1 MIRRPPRSTR
11 TDTLFPYT
19 TLFRSESAPSVTGA
33 DGKPRRDWGAVVPM
47 CTGPY
52 KLVDYQPGQ
61 SVTLEK
67 NPDYF
72 EGSPKGKPSI
82 GKIVYRTIKDT
93 ETQVAELLTGGIDWM
108 GGVPPENAARLHD
121 MPNGLGMRAP
131 TQ

>member
-1 MIRRPPRSTR
+1 MTYSFPTRRSSDLPAACEYLTGTSPIVP
-11 TDTLFPYT
+11 DGHYG
-19 TLFRSESAPSVTGA
+19 SAPSVTGA

-67 NPDYF
+67 NLDYF

-93 ETQVAELLTGGIDWM
+93 ETQVAELLTGGIDWKI
-108 GGVPPENAARLHD
+108 G
-121 MPNGLGMRAP
+121 RASCRERVW
-131 TQ
+131 QYV

>member
-1 MIRRPPRSTR
+1 MGFSDWSSDVCSSDREYLTGTSPI
-11 TDTLFPYT
+11 FPDGHY
-19 TLFRSESAPSVTGA
+19 ESAPSVTGA

-93 ETQVAELLTGGIDWM
+93 ETQVAELLTGGIDWKI
-108 GGVPPENAARLHD
+108 G
-121 MPNGLGMRAP
+121 RASCRERVW
-131 TQ
+131 QYV